1 MTAALLSSFTPH
13 PSFSVVATMSNDNT
27 TTTTTT
33 TTGAHVPTSRA
44 AKHQSLPSS
53 SSSSSTMPKNYSMSL
68 PESSSHVQ
76 PLSNHGKVKKTN
88 RSDKGSSK
96 EHVGNQFIYSIIII
110 IHSYHINSFLRHNLV
125 KFSRPIWKR
134 FLLLW

>member
-1 MTAALLSSFTPH
+1 MTAALLSSFTPP
-13 PSFSVVATMSNDNT
+13 PSFSVVATMSNDDT
-27 TTTTTT
+27 TP
-33 TTGAHVPTSRA
+33 TTGAHAPTTSRA

-53 SSSSSTMPKNYSMSL
+53 SSSSSTMPKNYSISL

-76 PLSNHGKVKKTN
+76 QPLSHHGKVKKTS

-110 IHSYHINSFLRHNLV
+110 HSYHFNSFLRHNLA